1 MNFFACWRT
10 YTLGCGRTS
19 GSGSVMSDAGEGLYL
34 QVLVVRCQLGDR
46 GAFAQIVAVCQP
58 RLRAYLHRMLRGSHD
73 VDDVAQE
80 VWADVLRDLGSLTKP
95 GAFVPW
101 LYRIALNRAARLM
114 RSARPP
120 NASLDDL
127 AQAGEWDEQEEFTA
141 EDAQAVHDA
150 LARLSDAHREVL
162 LLRFLEDMSYE
173 DIAAVLQCPV
183 GTVRSR
189 IHHAKAALR
198 NVLEKASRP

>member
-1 MNFFACWRT
+1 M
-10 YTLGCGRTS
+10 GR
-19 GSGSVMSDAGEGLYL
+19 AGERVYL

-46 GAFAQIVAVCQP
+46 GAFAQIVGECQP
-58 RLRAYLHRMLRGSHD
+58 RLRGYLHKMLPGSQD

-80 VWADVLRDLGSLTKP
+80 VWADVWRDVGSLQRP
-95 GAFVPW
+95 AAFLPW
-101 LYRIALNRAARLM
+101 LYRIAHNRAARLM
-114 RSARPP
+114 RSPRPP
-120 NASLDDL
+120 TGALDDVTEG
-127 AQAGEWDEQEEFTA
+127 AEADDAGEFTA

-150 LARLSDAHREVL
+150 LAQLGAAHREVL

-173 DIAAVLQCPV
+173 DIALVLQCPV

-198 NVLEKASRP
+198 RVLEKVRQP